1 MTQSG
6 HRPDIG
12 LGFQQ
17 NVDAINSGGLKV
29 MPPAF
34 FIAEVEVIDPEE
46 FKLYASRVAETA
58 ARYGGRY
65 IVRGGKTES
74 LEGDPPKR
82 IAISTW
88 KSMEDAKRY
97 YQSPE
102 YSEIIGIRHR
112 RASRASLLRGA
123 CRLGRVLINGAMSAF
138 GAKRT

>member
-1 MTQSG
+1 
-6 HRPDIG
+6 
-12 LGFQQ
+12 
-17 NVDAINSGGLKV
+17 

-65 IVRGGKTES
+65 IVRGGNTES
-74 LEGDPPKR
+74 LEGEPPKR

-112 RASRASLLRGA
+112 ACKSRVFIERGLPTRA
-123 CRLGRVLINGAMSAF
+123 CTH
-138 GAKRT
+138 KRRDVGFWGKADVMCSP

>member
-1 MTQSG
+1 
-6 HRPDIG
+6 
-12 LGFQQ
+12 
-17 NVDAINSGGLKV
+17 

-46 FKLYASRVAETA
+46 FKLYASRVAEIA

-65 IVRGGKTES
+65 IVRGGNTKS
-74 LEGDPPKR
+74 LEGEPPKR

-97 YQSPE
+97 YQSPN

-112 RASRASLLRGA
+112 ACKSRVFIVEGLAQ
-123 CRLGRVLINGAMSAF
+123 
-138 GAKRT
+138 

>member
-1 MTQSG
+1 
-6 HRPDIG
+6 
-12 LGFQQ
+12 
-17 NVDAINSGGLKV
+17 

-46 FKLYASRVAETA
+46 FKLYASCVAEIA

-65 IVRGGKTES
+65 IVRGGNSES
-74 LEGDPPKR
+74 LEGEPPKR

-88 KSMEDAKRY
+88 NSMEDAKRY

-112 RASRASLLRGA
+112 ACKSRVFIVEGLAQ
-123 CRLGRVLINGAMSAF
+123 
-138 GAKRT
+138 